1 MKSNNEL
8 TSQNEEEQNLRSYQL
23 VRTDE
28 ESGETLVM
36 DKYLYFEGRPREYR
50 FNGQSGQF
58 NLYGDRI
65 LTDEKGRML
74 TTFSFQPIA
83 YRIFEDTLFGR
94 TVRELWAEIFFVDD
108 EDCVSSLMF
117 NNTSVNEL
125 YRMMEPILYE
135 RQTLCDVTVTVRPE
149 KVFSKSDPTKSWF
162 IARFSYE
169 TAPASRVR
177 ELREYA
183 RDHRIYRSE
192 TLTSGAQHK
201 LISRSYYNAIE
212 SLDDYSLTNGSSA
225 KAA

>member
-1 MKSNNEL
+1 MKANESSKQHEE
-8 TSQNEEEQNLRSYQL
+8 TSLRPYQL
-23 VRTDE
+23 VRADE
-28 ESGETLVM
+28 ETGETVVVN
-36 DKYLYFEGRPREYR
+36 KYLYFEGRPREYR

-65 LTDEKGRML
+65 LTDEKGRTLMA
-74 TTFSFQPIA
+74 FSFQPIA

-94 TVRELWAEIFFVDD
+94 TVRELWAEIFFIDH
-108 EDCVSSLMF
+108 ENCVSAIMF

-149 KVFSKSDPTKSWF
+149 KVFSKSDPSKSWY

-169 TAPASRVR
+169 AASAEKVR
-177 ELREYA
+177 EMREFT
-183 RDHRIYRSE
+183 RDSRIYRSE
-192 TLTSGAQHK
+192 TLTSSAQHK

-212 SLDDYSLTNGSSA
+212 SLEDYSLGNSN
-225 KAA
+225 AANAA

>member
-1 MKSNNEL
+1 MKEDKETNQE
-8 TSQNEEEQNLRSYQL
+8 NEESQELRSYQL

-28 ESGETLVM
+28 ESGQALVM

-74 TTFSFQPIA
+74 TSFSFQPIA
-83 YRIFEDTLFGR
+83 YRIFEDMLFGR

-108 EDCVSSLMF
+108 QDCVSSIMF

-135 RQTLCDVTVTVRPE
+135 RQTLCDVVVTVRPE
-149 KVFSKSDPTKSWF
+149 KVVSKSDPSKSWY
-162 IARFSYE
+162 ISRFSYE
-169 TAPASRVR
+169 SASASRVR

-192 TLTSGAQHK
+192 TLTSGARHK

-212 SLDDYSLTNGSSA
+212 SLEDYSLNANSA